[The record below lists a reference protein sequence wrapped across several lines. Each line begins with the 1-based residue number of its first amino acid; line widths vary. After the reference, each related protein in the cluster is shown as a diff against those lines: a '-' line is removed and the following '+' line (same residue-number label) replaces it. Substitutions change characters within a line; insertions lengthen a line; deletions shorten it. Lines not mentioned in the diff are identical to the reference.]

1 MRLMTAPAERRTR
14 QTAAA
19 PRARR
24 AAARWPRRR
33 ILAAAAGALLLV
45 AAGGGWWLV
54 RSGAVAEAARSAEQ
68 SFFAWTAR
76 GGLAVNQVLVEG
88 RERVSRAAVLE
99 ALGVGRGTPILA
111 IDPVEAKARL
121 EALAWVRSASVER
134 RLPDTLYVRLVERR
148 PLAFW
153 QRDNKLVLID
163 RDGVVVPTDDLAS
176 FGNLLVLVGP
186 GAPKAGGALI
196 DMLAGEP
203 ELARHVTAAVRVG
216 DRRWNLQLDSGID
229 VALPEDD
236 PAAAWHRLA
245 ALERSDGI
253 LERAITRVDMRL
265 PDRLVV
271 RLAPSETG
279 KTPPKKG
286 RQPGKTT

>member
-1 MRLMTAPAERRTR
+1 MRLMTATAGRRIR
-14 QTAAA
+14 QEAAA

-24 AAARWPRRR
+24 AARWPRRR
-33 ILAAAAGALLLV
+33 MLAATAGAVLLAAAA
-45 AAGGGWWLV
+45 GGWWLV
-54 RSGAVAEAARSAEQ
+54 RSGAVAEAAQASERA
-68 SFFAWTAR
+68 FFAWTAR
-76 GGLAVNQVLVEG
+76 GGLAVRQVMVEG

-153 QRDNKLVLID
+153 QRDNKLELID
-163 RDGVVVPTDDLAS
+163 RDGVVVPTDHLAS
-176 FGNLLVLVGP
+176 FGTLLVLVGA

-196 DMLAGEP
+196 DMLASEP
-203 ELARHVTAAVRVG
+203 ALQRHVTAAVRVG

-245 ALERSDGI
+245 ALERSDDL
-253 LERAITRVDMRL
+253 LERAVTRVDMRL

-286 RQPGKTT
+286 RQPGKTS